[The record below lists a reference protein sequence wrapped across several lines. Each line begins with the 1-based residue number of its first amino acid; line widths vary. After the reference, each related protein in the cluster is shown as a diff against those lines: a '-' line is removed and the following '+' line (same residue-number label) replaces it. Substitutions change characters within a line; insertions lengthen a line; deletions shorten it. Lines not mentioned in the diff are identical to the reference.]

1 VEKTIIIFR
10 ARSTC
15 GDLKLNVSVNHATVL
30 TPVLDSDFREFAFEI
45 DEVDNSINSL
55 SFEMTGKTADHT
67 RIDNNGN
74 ILSDQVIEIESLSF
88 DGVNLGALF
97 FQKSFYRHDFN
108 GSQSLVTDQ
117 FYGTIGC
124 NGVVELEFS
133 SPCYIWLLEN
143 M

>member
-1 VEKTIIIFR
+1 MEKTVIVFR

-15 GDLKLNVSVNHATVL
+15 NDLKLNVSVNHSTVL
-30 TPVLDSDFREFAFEI
+30 TPVLDSDFREFAFDI
-45 DEVDNSINSL
+45 NEVDNTINSI

-88 DGVNLGALF
+88 DGIGLDELF
-97 FQKSFYRHDFN
+97 FQKSCYQHDFN
-108 GSQSLVTDQ
+108 GSQSLSNHR
-117 FYGTIGC
+117 FYGTMGC

-133 SPCYIWLLEN
+133 SPGYIWLLEN